1 MAIEALK
8 NAKLPETVLP
18 ICLDASAI
26 EAYREAELEARRA
39 AADSLSGKP
48 EAPEVPEELV
58 ARVEAATIR
67 FTLRA
72 LPRGK
77 WTELVKDHPPRKDN
91 REDRQVGFNEATMYE
106 ALLRACIIDPVPSDE
121 EWAQIDEVLN
131 QGEWIRLVQTAQNLN
146 LQGSKLP
153 F

>member
-8 NAKLPETVLP
+8 NAKLPEAVLP
-18 ICLDASAI
+18 VCLDASAI
-26 EAYREAELEARRA
+26 EAYREAELEARRVA
-39 AADSLSGKP
+39 SDSLAGK
-48 EAPEVPEELV
+48 PEVPEELA
-58 ARVEAATIR
+58 ARVEASTIR

-77 WTELVKDHPPRKDN
+77 WTELVKNHPPRKDS

-106 ALLRACIIDPVPSDE
+106 ALVRACIVDPVPTDQ
-121 EWAQIDEVLN
+121 EWAQIDEVLTE
-131 QGEWIRLVQTAQNLN
+131 GEWIRLVQTAQTLN
-146 LQGSKLP
+146 LKGSALP